1 MPTPTPY
8 DPLGHTKIAVS
19 DYAKSYPFYA
29 DLFAV
34 LGYTQ
39 VSSKADHA
47 AWASPGGYGILIAQ
61 ATVHASRATFGA
73 PGLHH
78 VCLKADSPA
87 TVDRVFEFVCEKKA
101 FIFDA
106 PQKYPNY
113 TDKYY
118 AVYFA
123 DPDGIKLEVAYY

>member
-1 MPTPTPY
+1 MNTPY
-8 DPLGHTKIAVS
+8 DPLGHTKISVA

-29 DLFAV
+29 DLLDA

-39 VSSKADHA
+39 VSNKVDHA
-47 AWASPGGYGILIAQ
+47 AWVSPAGYGVLIAKSTMPT
-61 ATVHASRATFGA
+61 ATYTVGA

-78 VCLKADSPA
+78 LCLKADSPA
-87 TVDRVFEFVCEKKA
+87 TFDHISDLVREKKT
-101 FIFDA
+101 FIFDTPRA
-106 PQKYPNY
+106 YPNY

-123 DPDGIKLEVAYY
+123 DPDGIKLEVAFY